1 MTFTPDGDRRFDWRR
16 AGIGGV
22 TILAILVI
30 LALWQRAHP
39 YSIETSVD
47 IDATPQQVWATLVD
61 FESYK
66 EWNPTLIGMSGE
78 VKEGARLSYRSAS
91 ESLSPIVSKVEVNRE
106 LRWETHRGIVGVFD
120 GEHSFTLEELPGGRT
135 RFTQSEQFR
144 GVAVLFVTE
153 TLHTRTAPSFHV
165 MNGALRDRVE
175 GESLG

>member
-1 MTFTPDGDRRFDWRR
+1 MTVLPNG

-61 FESYK
+61 FESYP

-78 VKEGARLSYRSAS
+78 VREGARLSYRSAS
-91 ESLSPIVSKVEVNRE
+91 ENLTPTVRVVDVNRE
-106 LRWETHRGIVGVFD
+106 LRWETHQGVVGVFD
-120 GEHSFTLEELPGGRT
+120 GDHSFTLEELPGGGT

-144 GVAVLFVTE
+144 GIAVLFATAD
-153 TLHTRTAPSFHV
+153 LHTRTAPSFHV

-175 GESLG
+175 GEARG